1 VSDLERIGDDL
12 SGLLQRLGLPRP
24 DAAARLAEAWE
35 ELAGEPWASH
45 SRPSGLR
52 AGVLRVA
59 ASDPA
64 AAALLR
70 YRVTEL
76 VERLADTLGSGT
88 VTSVEVTV
96 ARRQKGR

>member
-1 VSDLERIGDDL
+1 MSDLERIGDDL
-12 SGLLQRLGLPRP
+12 AGLLQRLGLPRP
-24 DAAARLAEAWE
+24 DAAARLADSWE

-45 SRPSGLR
+45 SRPAGLR

-70 YRVTEL
+70 YRAADL
-76 VERLADTLGSGT
+76 VERLADALGRGT

-96 ARRQKGR
+96 GRRKKGV